1 MSLRVWEYD
10 RGGEALASADFVAF
24 SRLEPPDFRV
34 ERLSSL
40 GEYVTFEITSGALRD
55 PSSILYVENHGTF
68 EIARVEPWPDSGRFL
83 VLRAWPCSTG

>member
-10 RGGEALASADFVAF
+10 RGGETLATAEFVAF
-24 SRLEPPDFRV
+24 SRLEPPDFKV

-40 GEYVTFEITSGALRD
+40 GEYVTFEITSGALKN

-68 EIARVEPWPDSGRFL
+68 EIVRVEPWLDSGNFL
-83 VLRAWPCSTG
+83 VLRAWPNRTG